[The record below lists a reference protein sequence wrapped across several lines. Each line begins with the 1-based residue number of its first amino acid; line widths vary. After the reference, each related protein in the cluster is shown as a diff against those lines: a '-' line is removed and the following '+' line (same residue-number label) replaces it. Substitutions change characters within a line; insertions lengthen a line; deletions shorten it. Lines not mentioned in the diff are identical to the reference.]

1 MISKYAKLV
10 EMLTR
15 NFIKAMRRQPNNL
28 ENLKIK
34 QQAAETIRQEQKII
48 PFKYKKTFGEEIK
61 EMEEKGVGSLFKKTA
76 ETEDEILAR
85 LNKQNRDTIEKI
97 KSRKQKTA
105 EEMMDEGDFDP
116 SGMATGGFVAR
127 GASRLIKE
135 LSKIKNKSKLLTDD
149 QIVDLEVELG
159 DTEGWL
165 SEGTVKEALEAV
177 KRRKDE
183 LEYYYGQ
190 YKTGK
195 LDPKPGEVNRSR
207 LDFLKRRAEEAEM
220 SGDRRLI
227 TGDELDEL
235 DSLEKRFE
243 YLDLEDKAQNISRKM
258 TDEEIQKLKEIN
270 DSGYVDF
277 QKEMDRI
284 TRTKKAEGGY
294 VNGGRVGLQEG
305 GITNIINSRLKNII
319 NDYRLNEL
327 TPTKMY
333 DNFQDHVGFNQFL
346 RGQVGKQIDR
356 ETYNKLG
363 GYDVTQ
369 RVVAGNPILG
379 GLGNL
384 AGAAVY
390 NLGENF
396 FSQNGVENSPF
407 INEDGSAYN
416 FQTITTGQPLSEIP
430 GTVIRNVVGGSRL
443 IPDDQ
448 VQLYRDLRQ
457 QYENSNTPTSSGAL
471 ITDRPT
477 MADVAGAAKTDPR
490 AGIQEAFLNELLTTG
505 PNQGQSLTSV
515 MPDFDRYGT
524 YTGGDQLLKDY
535 AAAGRGTPTS
545 QLVKL
550 PANHP
555 YAVSGPGYYEYNGTE
570 FSKTADLNMT
580 PEYEKMIRLNYGLAS
595 NGTTNQTASVN
606 SLGPSKYSANATKSF
621 DEFLKDEGIVPDTV
635 NYNGEPGRYMSTDG
649 TVVDINHYKDM
660 YDGSYGTSNQPASLN
675 SMGPAT
681 YGTTEEEEDLNVTSD
696 YLALGLSPGKAV
708 TTAMDAARKYG
719 PSIASFIFSGG
730 LTGPAEAMRAGA
742 KQVAASKV
750 SDALSERILGNLT
763 QQVAR
768 ENQSSNTGG
777 YQSSWGGVSDFMSG
791 SGTSAD
797 MGSFKKG
804 GSVKKSIRE
813 RIINLVGGPSAAAAE
828 LGLEGILQIY
838 DLLGM
843 PLFAKGGL
851 AKNKLTDT
859 VPPEKGPDSQ
869 GVESLFRRK

>member
-15 NFIKAMRRQPNNL
+15 NFIRTMRRQPNNL

-85 LNKQNRDTIEKI
+85 LNKQNKDTIEKI

-105 EEMMDEGDFDP
+105 EEIMAEGDFDP
-116 SGMATGGFVAR
+116 SGFAGG
-127 GASRLIKE
+127 GLITKGITKLIKT
-135 LSKIKNKSKLLTDD
+135 LSRVKNKSKLLTDD
-149 QIVDLEVELG
+149 QIRDIELDLG
-159 DTEGWL
+159 DSETWL
-165 SEGTVKEALEAV
+165 SKGTIEEALEAA
-177 KRRKDE
+177 KRQKDE
-183 LEYYYGQ
+183 IEYYYGQ

-207 LDFLKRRAEEAEM
+207 LNYLKDKIEEMEM
-220 SGDRRLI
+220 SGDKRLVSA
-227 TGDELDEL
+227 DEIDEYQM
-235 DSLEKRFE
+235 LEKKFRKE
-243 YLDLEDKAQNISRKM
+243 DLENKVQQLERKI
-258 TDEEIQKLKEIN
+258 TSDEIMELKDLTE
-270 DSGYVDF
+270 SGY
-277 QKEMDRI
+277 
-284 TRTKKAEGGY
+284 A
-294 VNGGRVGLQEG
+294 NGGRVNFQEG
-305 GITNIINSRLKNII
+305 GIGNIINSGLKNII

-333 DNFQDHVGFNQFL
+333 NNFQDHLGFNQFL
-346 RGQVGKQIDR
+346 REQVGKQIDR

-416 FQTITTGQPLSEIP
+416 FQTITTGQPLSQIP
-430 GTVIRNVVGGSRL
+430 GTVIRNAVGGSRL

-457 QYENSNTPTSSGAL
+457 QYENSNTPTV
-471 ITDRPT
+471 TP
-477 MADVAGAAKTDPR
+477 KT
-490 AGIQEAFLNELLTTG
+490 
-505 PNQGQSLTSV
+505 
-515 MPDFDRYGT
+515 
-524 YTGGDQLLKDY
+524 
-535 AAAGRGTPTS
+535 
-545 QLVKL
+545 
-550 PANHP
+550 
-555 YAVSGPGYYEYNGTE
+555 
-570 FSKTADLNMT
+570 
-580 PEYEKMIRLNYGLAS
+580 
-595 NGTTNQTASVN
+595 QTASVN

-635 NYNGEPGRYMSTDG
+635 NYSPGSGKYMSTDG
-649 TVVDINHYKDM
+649 ATVDVDYYRDI
-660 YDGSYGTSNQPASLN
+660 YDKSYGTPNQTVSVNNSYDDQGRRIVTDDMIRNTFKGTSYNGEDLKAAFGDNVTFVGENEYRNNSNYGTPNQTASLN

-681 YGTTEEEEDLNVTSD
+681 YGTTEEEDLN
-696 YLALGLSPGKAV
+696 LALGLSPGRAV

-730 LTGPAEAMRAGA
+730 LSGGPEALAKAAG
-742 KQVAASKV
+742 KQVAANKV
-750 SDALSERILGNLT
+750 SDALSERVLGNLT
-763 QQVAR
+763 QQMAR
-768 ENQSSNTGG
+768 ENQASDTGG

-791 SGTSAD
+791 PGTSD
-797 MGSFKKG
+797 YMGSFKKG

-828 LGLEGILQIY
+828 LGLEGIIQIY
-838 DLLGM
+838 NLLGM

>member
-85 LNKQNRDTIEKI
+85 LNKQNKDTIEKI

-105 EEMMDEGDFDP
+105 EEIMAEGDFDP
-116 SGMATGGFVAR
+116 SGFAGG
-127 GASRLIKE
+127 GLITKGITKLIKT
-135 LSKIKNKSKLLTDD
+135 LSRVKNKSKLLTDD
-149 QIVDLEVELG
+149 QIRDIELDLG
-159 DTEGWL
+159 DSETWL
-165 SEGTVKEALEAV
+165 SKGTIEEALEAA
-177 KRRKDE
+177 KRQKDE
-183 LEYYYGQ
+183 IEYYYGQ

-195 LDPKPGEVNRSR
+195 LDPQPGEINRSR
-207 LDFLKRRAEEAEM
+207 LDFLKRRAQEAEM

-235 DSLEKRFE
+235 NSLEKRFE

-284 TRTKKAEGGY
+284 TRTKKAEGG
-294 VNGGRVGLQEG
+294 
-305 GITNIINSRLKNII
+305 ITSIIGSDL
-319 NDYRLNEL
+319 DEEEDMTL
-327 TPTKMY
+327 
-333 DNFQDHVGFNQFL
+333 GFN
-346 RGQVGKQIDR
+346 
-356 ETYNKLG
+356 
-363 GYDVTQ
+363 
-369 RVVAGNPILG
+369 PI
-379 GLGNL
+379 
-384 AGAAVY
+384 
-390 NLGENF
+390 
-396 FSQNGVENSPF
+396 
-407 INEDGSAYN
+407 
-416 FQTITTGQPLSEIP
+416 
-430 GTVIRNVVGGSRL
+430 R
-443 IPDDQ
+443 
-448 VQLYRDLRQ
+448 
-457 QYENSNTPTSSGAL
+457 
-471 ITDRPT
+471 
-477 MADVAGAAKTDPR
+477 
-490 AGIQEAFLNELLTTG
+490 
-505 PNQGQSLTSV
+505 
-515 MPDFDRYGT
+515 
-524 YTGGDQLLKDY
+524 
-535 AAAGRGTPTS
+535 
-545 QLVKL
+545 
-550 PANHP
+550 
-555 YAVSGPGYYEYNGTE
+555 AVSGL
-570 FSKTADLNMT
+570 AT
-580 PEYEKMIRLNYGLAS
+580 PKNIGRLGA
-595 NGTTNQTASVN
+595 
-606 SLGPSKYSANATKSF
+606 
-621 DEFLKDEGIVPDTV
+621 
-635 NYNGEPGRYMSTDG
+635 
-649 TVVDINHYKDM
+649 
-660 YDGSYGTSNQPASLN
+660 
-675 SMGPAT
+675 
-681 YGTTEEEEDLNVTSD
+681 
-696 YLALGLSPGKAV
+696 
-708 TTAMDAARKYG
+708 
-719 PSIASFIFSGG
+719 FIFSGG
-730 LTGPAEAMRAGA
+730 LSSGAEAAAAAA
-742 KQVAASKV
+742 KIAAKEKAAQMAA
-750 SDALSERILGNLT
+750 DKIAQQAAQRMT
-763 QQVAR
+763 QQASQR
-768 ENQSSNTGG
+768 NQYLGEGG

>member
-305 GITNIINSRLKNII
+305 GITNIINSGLKNII

-384 AGAAVY
+384 AGATAY

-457 QYENSNTPTSSGAL
+457 QYENIVNPQTTTTSSGAL

-477 MADVAGAAKTDPR
+477 MADVAGPKE
-490 AGIQEAFLNELLTTG
+490 GYI
-505 PNQGQSLTSV
+505 SL
-515 MPDFDRYGT
+515 
-524 YTGGDQLLKDY
+524 K
-535 AAAGRGTPTS
+535 
-545 QLVKL
+545 
-550 PANHP
+550 
-555 YAVSGPGYYEYNGTE
+555 
-570 FSKTADLNMT
+570 
-580 PEYEKMIRLNYGLAS
+580 EYEDMQRNNMYDFTKSPGMRNRPKEEIEQTIKDIVSAASKDPDNYLRNYRGNFDSIISNRLAS

-635 NYNGEPGRYMSTDG
+635 NYNGEPGRYMGTDG
-649 TVVDINHYKDM
+649 TVVDIDNYKDM
-660 YDGSYGTSNQPASLN
+660 YDGSYGTPNQTVSLN
-675 SMGPAT
+675 SMSPAT
-681 YGTTEEEEDLNVTSD
+681 YGTTEEEDLN
-696 YLALGLSPGKAV
+696 LALGLSPGKAV

>member
-116 SGMATGGFVAR
+116 SGFAGG
-127 GASRLIKE
+127 GLITKGITKLIKT
-135 LSKIKNKSKLLTDD
+135 LSRVKNKSKLLTDD
-149 QIVDLEVELG
+149 QIRDIELDLG
-159 DTEGWL
+159 DSETWL
-165 SEGTVKEALEAV
+165 SKGTIEEALEAA
-177 KRRKDE
+177 KRQKDE
-183 LEYYYGQ
+183 IEYYYGQ

-384 AGAAVY
+384 AGATAY

-457 QYENSNTPTSSGAL
+457 QYENSNTPT
-471 ITDRPT
+471 
-477 MADVAGAAKTDPR
+477 V
-490 AGIQEAFLNELLTTG
+490 
-505 PNQGQSLTSV
+505 
-515 MPDFDRYGT
+515 
-524 YTGGDQLLKDY
+524 
-535 AAAGRGTPTS
+535 TP
-545 QLVKL
+545 K
-550 PANHP
+550 A
-555 YAVSGPGYYEYNGTE
+555 
-570 FSKTADLNMT
+570 
-580 PEYEKMIRLNYGLAS
+580 
-595 NGTTNQTASVN
+595 QTASVN
-606 SLGPSKYSANATKSF
+606 SKDLYLKDIGLTGKDDESRLNILQKYLDFNKNIKNNTNLNEYVEGARSGLDSDYVDPYAEGFNLEKDYFNSPNNLRRLAIDYDPRSGKLVYYDKNAGPYGAHKYYSGELVDQDFVNSF
-621 DEFLKDEGIVPDTV
+621 GLKRFDPKDEFGFFGTQAYGPTS
-635 NYNGEPGRYMSTDG
+635 EPGG
-649 TVVDINHYKDM
+649 ATVDTANQPASLNSM
-660 YDGSYGTSNQPASLN
+660 GPATYGTTNQPASLN

>member
-15 NFIKAMRRQPNNL
+15 NFIKTMRRQPNNL

-61 EMEEKGVGSLFKKTA
+61 EMEQKGVGSLFKKTA

-116 SGMATGGFVAR
+116 SGFAGGGKVENKSNDIPLNMSAKYSKGNNNEILTYLASLDIPVSEKIKLLGEVSGIDVKSEQDFNNIKETIGLAYNKDGDGISGLVKIDTETGEPFYQFKYSKKFAG
-127 GASRLIKE
+127 GGLITKGITKLIKT
-135 LSKIKNKSKLLTDD
+135 LSRVKNKSKLLTDD
-149 QIVDLEVELG
+149 QIRDIELDLG
-159 DTEGWL
+159 DSETWL
-165 SEGTVKEALEAV
+165 SKGTIEEALEAA
-177 KRRKDE
+177 KRQKDE
-183 LEYYYGQ
+183 IEYYYGQ

-284 TRTKKAEGGY
+284 TRTKKAEGG
-294 VNGGRVGLQEG
+294 
-305 GITNIINSRLKNII
+305 ITSIIGSDL
-319 NDYRLNEL
+319 DEEEDMTL
-327 TPTKMY
+327 
-333 DNFQDHVGFNQFL
+333 GFN
-346 RGQVGKQIDR
+346 
-356 ETYNKLG
+356 
-363 GYDVTQ
+363 
-369 RVVAGNPILG
+369 PI
-379 GLGNL
+379 
-384 AGAAVY
+384 
-390 NLGENF
+390 
-396 FSQNGVENSPF
+396 
-407 INEDGSAYN
+407 
-416 FQTITTGQPLSEIP
+416 
-430 GTVIRNVVGGSRL
+430 
-443 IPDDQ
+443 
-448 VQLYRDLRQ
+448 
-457 QYENSNTPTSSGAL
+457 
-471 ITDRPT
+471 
-477 MADVAGAAKTDPR
+477 K
-490 AGIQEAFLNELLTTG
+490 
-505 PNQGQSLTSV
+505 
-515 MPDFDRYGT
+515 
-524 YTGGDQLLKDY
+524 
-535 AAAGRGTPTS
+535 
-545 QLVKL
+545 
-550 PANHP
+550 
-555 YAVSGPGYYEYNGTE
+555 AVSGLANPKNIG
-570 FSKTADLNMT
+570 
-580 PEYEKMIRLNYGLAS
+580 RLGA
-595 NGTTNQTASVN
+595 
-606 SLGPSKYSANATKSF
+606 
-621 DEFLKDEGIVPDTV
+621 
-635 NYNGEPGRYMSTDG
+635 
-649 TVVDINHYKDM
+649 
-660 YDGSYGTSNQPASLN
+660 
-675 SMGPAT
+675 
-681 YGTTEEEEDLNVTSD
+681 
-696 YLALGLSPGKAV
+696 
-708 TTAMDAARKYG
+708 
-719 PSIASFIFSGG
+719 FIFSGG
-730 LTGPAEAMRAGA
+730 LSSGAEAAAAAA
-742 KQVAASKV
+742 KIAAKEKAAQMAA
-750 SDALSERILGNLT
+750 DKIAQQAAQRMT
-763 QQVAR
+763 QQSAQR
-768 ENQSSNTGG
+768 NQYLGEGG

>member
-48 PFKYKKTFGEEIK
+48 PFKYKKTFGDEIK

-85 LNKQNRDTIEKI
+85 LNKQNKDTIEKI

-105 EEMMDEGDFDP
+105 EEIMDEGDFDP
-116 SGMATGGFVAR
+116 SGFAGG
-127 GASRLIKE
+127 GLITKGITKLIKT
-135 LSKIKNKSKLLTDD
+135 LSRVKNKSKLLTDD
-149 QIVDLEVELG
+149 QIRDIELDLG
-159 DTEGWL
+159 DSETWL
-165 SEGTVKEALEAV
+165 SKGTIEEALEAA
-177 KRRKDE
+177 KRQKDE
-183 LEYYYGQ
+183 IEYYYGQ

-195 LDPKPGEVNRSR
+195 LDPQPGEINRSR
-207 LDFLKRRAEEAEM
+207 LDFLKRRAQEAEM

-235 DSLEKRFE
+235 NSLEKRFE

-294 VNGGRVGLQEG
+294 VNGVRVGLQEG
-305 GITNIINSRLKNII
+305 GITNIIGSGLKNII

-333 DNFQDHVGFNQFL
+333 NNFQDHLGFNEFL

-416 FQTITTGQPLSEIP
+416 FQTITTGQPLSQIP

-457 QYENSNTPTSSGAL
+457 QYENLNTPAVT
-471 ITDRPT
+471 P
-477 MADVAGAAKTDPR
+477 KT
-490 AGIQEAFLNELLTTG
+490 
-505 PNQGQSLTSV
+505 
-515 MPDFDRYGT
+515 
-524 YTGGDQLLKDY
+524 
-535 AAAGRGTPTS
+535 
-545 QLVKL
+545 
-550 PANHP
+550 
-555 YAVSGPGYYEYNGTE
+555 
-570 FSKTADLNMT
+570 
-580 PEYEKMIRLNYGLAS
+580 
-595 NGTTNQTASVN
+595 QTASVN
-606 SLGPSKYSANATKSF
+606 SLGPSKYSPNATKSF
-621 DEFLKDEGIVPDTV
+621 DEFLKNEGIVPDTV
-635 NYNGEPGRYMSTDG
+635 NYSPGSGKYMDTG
-649 TVVDINHYKDM
+649 GATVDVDYYRDI
-660 YDGSYGTSNQPASLN
+660 YDKSYGTPNQTVSVNNSYDDQGRKIVTEDMIRNTFKGTRYTGEDLKAAFGDNVTFVGENEWRNISNYGTPNQTASLN

-681 YGTTEEEEDLNVTSD
+681 YGTTEEEDLN
-696 YLALGLSPGKAV
+696 LALGLSPGRAV

-730 LTGPAEAMRAGA
+730 LSGGPEALKAAA

-750 SDALSERILGNLT
+750 SDALSERVLGNLT
-763 QQVAR
+763 QQMAR
-768 ENQSSNTGG
+768 ENQASDTGG

-791 SGTSAD
+791 PGTSD
-797 MGSFKKG
+797 YMGSFKKG

-828 LGLEGILQIY
+828 LGLEGIIQIY
-838 DLLGM
+838 NLLGM

>member
-15 NFIKAMRRQPNNL
+15 NFIKTMRRQPNNL

-85 LNKQNRDTIEKI
+85 LNKQNKDTIEKI

-105 EEMMDEGDFDP
+105 EEIMDEGDFDP
-116 SGMATGGFVAR
+116 SGFAGG
-127 GASRLIKE
+127 GLITKGITKLIKT
-135 LSKIKNKSKLLTDD
+135 LSRVKNKSKLLTDD
-149 QIVDLEVELG
+149 QIRDIELDLG
-159 DTEGWL
+159 DSETWL
-165 SEGTVKEALEAV
+165 SKGTIEEALEAA
-177 KRRKDE
+177 KRQKDE
-183 LEYYYGQ
+183 IEYYYGQ

-195 LDPKPGEVNRSR
+195 LDPQPGEINRSR
-207 LDFLKRRAEEAEM
+207 LDFLKRRAQEAEM

-235 DSLEKRFE
+235 NSLEKRFE

-294 VNGGRVGLQEG
+294 VNGVRVGLQEG
-305 GITNIINSRLKNII
+305 GITNIIGSGLKNII

-333 DNFQDHVGFNQFL
+333 NNFQDHLGFNEFL

-363 GYDVTQ
+363 GYDVAQ
-369 RVVAGNPILG
+369 RVVQGDPILG

-384 AGAAVY
+384 AGATAY
-390 NLGENF
+390 NLTEF
-396 FSQNGVENSPF
+396 FKNPKS
-407 INEDGSAYN
+407 
-416 FQTITTGQPLSEIP
+416 QPLSEIP

-457 QYENSNTPTSSGAL
+457 QYENLNTPAVT
-471 ITDRPT
+471 P
-477 MADVAGAAKTDPR
+477 KT
-490 AGIQEAFLNELLTTG
+490 
-505 PNQGQSLTSV
+505 
-515 MPDFDRYGT
+515 
-524 YTGGDQLLKDY
+524 
-535 AAAGRGTPTS
+535 
-545 QLVKL
+545 
-550 PANHP
+550 
-555 YAVSGPGYYEYNGTE
+555 
-570 FSKTADLNMT
+570 
-580 PEYEKMIRLNYGLAS
+580 
-595 NGTTNQTASVN
+595 QTASVN
-606 SLGPSKYSANATKSF
+606 SLGPSKYSPNATKSF
-621 DEFLKDEGIVPDTV
+621 DEFLKNEGIVPDTV
-635 NYNGEPGRYMSTDG
+635 NYSPGSGKYMSTDG
-649 TVVDINHYKDM
+649 VTVDVDYYRDI
-660 YDGSYGTSNQPASLN
+660 YDKSYGTPGSSYTEAGETYVYGPDGKISKGTPNQTASLN

-681 YGTTEEEEDLNVTSD
+681 YGTTEEEEDLN
-696 YLALGLSPGKAV
+696 LALGLSPGRAV
-708 TTAMDAARKYG
+708 TTAMDATRKYG

-730 LTGPAEAMRAGA
+730 LSGGPEALAKAAG
-742 KQVAASKV
+742 KQVAANKV
-750 SDALSERILGNLT
+750 SDALSERVLGNLT
-763 QQVAR
+763 QQMAR
-768 ENQSSNTGG
+768 ENQGSDTGG

-791 SGTSAD
+791 PGTSD
-797 MGSFKKG
+797 YMGSFKKG

-828 LGLEGILQIY
+828 LGLEGIIQIY
-838 DLLGM
+838 NLLGM

>member
-15 NFIKAMRRQPNNL
+15 NFIKTMRRQPNNL

-48 PFKYKKTFGEEIK
+48 PFKYKKTFGDEIK

-85 LNKQNRDTIEKI
+85 LNKQNKDTIEKI

-105 EEMMDEGDFDP
+105 EEIMDEGDFDP
-116 SGMATGGFVAR
+116 SGFAGGGFVAR

-195 LDPKPGEVNRSR
+195 LDPQPGEINRSR

-305 GITNIINSRLKNII
+305 GITNIIGSGLKNII

-333 DNFQDHVGFNQFL
+333 NNFQDHLGFNEFL

-369 RVVAGNPILG
+369 RVVQGNPILG

-384 AGAAVY
+384 AGATVY
-390 NLGENF
+390 NLIEF
-396 FSQNGVENSPF
+396 FNNPKS
-407 INEDGSAYN
+407 
-416 FQTITTGQPLSEIP
+416 QPLSEIP
-430 GTVIRNVVGGSRL
+430 GTVIRNAVGGSRL

-457 QYENSNTPTSSGAL
+457 QYENLNTPAVT
-471 ITDRPT
+471 P
-477 MADVAGAAKTDPR
+477 KT
-490 AGIQEAFLNELLTTG
+490 
-505 PNQGQSLTSV
+505 
-515 MPDFDRYGT
+515 
-524 YTGGDQLLKDY
+524 
-535 AAAGRGTPTS
+535 
-545 QLVKL
+545 
-550 PANHP
+550 
-555 YAVSGPGYYEYNGTE
+555 
-570 FSKTADLNMT
+570 
-580 PEYEKMIRLNYGLAS
+580 
-595 NGTTNQTASVN
+595 QTASVN

-635 NYNGEPGRYMSTDG
+635 NYSPGSGKYMSTDG
-649 TVVDINHYKDM
+649 ATVDVDYYRDI
-660 YDGSYGTSNQPASLN
+660 YDKSYGTPNQTVSVNNSYDDQGRRIVTQDMIRNTFKGTRYTGEDLKAAFGDNVTFVGENEYRNNSNYGTPNQTASLN

-681 YGTTEEEEDLNVTSD
+681 YGTTEEEDLN
-696 YLALGLSPGKAV
+696 LALGLSPGRAV
-708 TTAMDAARKYG
+708 TTAMDATRKYG

-730 LTGPAEAMRAGA
+730 LSGGPEALKAAA

-750 SDALSERILGNLT
+750 SDALSERVLENIT
-763 QQVAR
+763 QQMAR
-768 ENQSSNTGG
+768 ENQASDTGG

-791 SGTSAD
+791 PGTSD
-797 MGSFKKG
+797 YMGSFKKG

-828 LGLEGILQIY
+828 LGLEGIIQIY
-838 DLLGM
+838 NLLGM

>member
-305 GITNIINSRLKNII
+305 GITNIINSGLKNII

-384 AGAAVY
+384 AGATAY

-457 QYENSNTPTSSGAL
+457 QYENIVNPH
-471 ITDRPT
+471 
-477 MADVAGAAKTDPR
+477 
-490 AGIQEAFLNELLTTG
+490 
-505 PNQGQSLTSV
+505 
-515 MPDFDRYGT
+515 T
-524 YTGGDQLLKDY
+524 Y
-535 AAAGRGTPTS
+535 
-545 QLVKL
+545 
-550 PANHP
+550 
-555 YAVSGPGYYEYNGTE
+555 
-570 FSKTADLNMT
+570 
-580 PEYEKMIRLNYGLAS
+580 
-595 NGTTNQTASVN
+595 
-606 SLGPSKYSANATKSF
+606 
-621 DEFLKDEGIVPDTV
+621 
-635 NYNGEPGRYMSTDG
+635 
-649 TVVDINHYKDM
+649 
-660 YDGSYGTSNQPASLN
+660 
-675 SMGPAT
+675 
-681 YGTTEEEEDLNVTSD
+681 
-696 YLALGLSPGKAV
+696 
-708 TTAMDAARKYG
+708 
-719 PSIASFIFSGG
+719 
-730 LTGPAEAMRAGA
+730 
-742 KQVAASKV
+742 
-750 SDALSERILGNLT
+750 
-763 QQVAR
+763 
-768 ENQSSNTGG
+768 
-777 YQSSWGGVSDFMSG
+777 
-791 SGTSAD
+791 
-797 MGSFKKG
+797 
-804 GSVKKSIRE
+804 
-813 RIINLVGGPSAAAAE
+813 
-828 LGLEGILQIY
+828 
-838 DLLGM
+838 
-843 PLFAKGGL
+843 
-851 AKNKLTDT
+851 
-859 VPPEKGPDSQ
+859 
-869 GVESLFRRK
+869 